1 MRKFLAWVTSALNNA
16 VPESSLKN
24 KFRACLYRYQG
35 GLPVAALVKR
45 GECVVQVGTPYIKT
59 VDKLAKLVGKTGK
72 VVIIEAS
79 CENVERLS
87 SRVRNQ
93 KLSNVSIVAKGA
105 WSKKGKRD
113 FVRAKDPLDNRIADD
128 NILHDNDLVPGGY
141 IGKEAIDVDTID
153 NIAKELGVNS
163 IDYISITV
171 NGAELN
177 VLKGMEKIL
186 DNTQRLFVKA
196 HARNQENNKPINQEV
211 ASFLE
216 QRGFKTMLTRTSPSV
231 VPHQWGRREGD
242 VFAWRLRRNKAM

>member
-1 MRKFLAWVTSALNNA
+1 MA
-16 VPESSLKN
+16 V
-24 KFRACLYRYQG
+24 
-35 GLPVAALVKR
+35 LVKR

-79 CENVERLS
+79 RENVERLS
-87 SRVRNQ
+87 SHVQNQ
-93 KLSNVSIVAKGA
+93 KVSNVSIVAKGA

-141 IGKEAIDVDTID
+141 IDNEEIDVDSID
-153 NIAKELGVNS
+153 SIAKELGVNS
-163 IDYISITV
+163 IDYVSITV
-171 NGAELN
+171 NGAELQ

-186 DNTQRLFVKA
+186 DHTQRLFVKA
-196 HARNQENNKPINQEV
+196 HARNKDTNKPINQEV

-216 QRGFKTMLTRTSPSV
+216 QRGFRTVITRTSPSV
-231 VPHQWGRREGD
+231 VPDKWGRREGD
-242 VFAWRLRRNKAM
+242 VFAWRL